1 MESFAK
7 SEVLERMIEERDL
20 KIDSLEAVISSDT
33 ELIGEMKDTIGWSER
48 EKRLSLFLRERMPN

>member
-20 KIDSLEAVISSDT
+20 TIDSLEDVISSDT